1 MIASLVD
8 YKTPEISD
16 VTDSQNLLLSNDG
29 HLRAKQFK
37 ENYDMKNNSMLS
49 VTGLVLAGLI
59 IFSPA
64 VLTKETKKKGSA
76 AADQKAMANKEGSP
90 ELSNFAFE
98 LKSAVKNGEIS
109 KEEATAKYRNALAGG
124 TIESLEKN
132 QEDESLLTLNGFF
145 LGGKEDEDGQYQASF
160 IIQSK
165 AKNKSEWPRITFSGK
180 RFESQFSDLEKRDV
194 VVINLGEG
202 TAQKMITGRK
212 GKKKG
217 KSVAMRK
224 SGGKGGLA
232 NFYSIVI
239 GRLKSKDIELG
250 EFTME
255 VDYATLNRYSSAWVK
270 DEIMGK
276 TVKVAGVSGQFRD
289 NLLLIKPGQTLK
301 VRTSGYS
308 SPAKTLAFAH
318 KFNVLERA
326 LPFNPDAHGV
336 PPESFRG
343 FQGVLQGKIVEAG
356 GYEVLLRAEDIVK
369 VGGGNEASDAN
380 SIKGKLVRI
389 SGFYDDHADKF
400 NGLQQSDI
408 IRVGIRHTNR
418 VFDMFGV
425 TDILE
430 LVEP

>member
-1 MIASLVD
+1 
-8 YKTPEISD
+8 
-16 VTDSQNLLLSNDG
+16 
-29 HLRAKQFK
+29 
-37 ENYDMKNNSMLS
+37 MKNNSMLGA
-49 VTGLVLAGLI
+49 TGLVLAGLI

-64 VLTKETKKKGSA
+64 VLAKETKKKGSA
-76 AADQKAMANKEGSP
+76 VADRKAVANKESSP
-90 ELSNFAFE
+90 ELSSFASE
-98 LKSAVKNGEIS
+98 LRSAVNNGEMS
-109 KEEATAKYRNALAGG
+109 KEEAIAKYREARASG

-132 QEDESLLTLNGFF
+132 QMNESLLILNGFF
-145 LGGKEDEDGQYQASF
+145 LGGKEDGDGQYQASF
-160 IIQSK
+160 IIQTK
-165 AKNKSEWPRITFSGK
+165 AENKSEWPRITFSGK
-180 RFESQFSDLEKRDV
+180 QFESQFSDLEKRDA

-202 TAQKMITGRK
+202 TAQKMITGKK

-224 SGGKGGLA
+224 GGGKGGFA

-270 DEIMGK
+270 DEILAK
-276 TVKVAGVSGQFRD
+276 PVKVAGVSGQFRD

-308 SPAKTLAFAH
+308 SDSKTLAFAH

-326 LPFNPDAHGV
+326 LPFSPDAHGV
-336 PPESFRG
+336 PPETFRG
-343 FQGVLQGKIVEAG
+343 FRGVLRGKIVEVA
-356 GYEVLLRAEDIVK
+356 GYEVLLRAEEILSLDDAST
-369 VGGGNEASDAN
+369 ASDAN

-389 SGFYDDHADKF
+389 NGFYNDHADKF
-400 NGLQQSDI
+400 SELQLSDI
-408 IRVGIRHTNR
+408 IRVSVRHANPI
-418 VFDMFGV
+418 FDTFGV

>member
-1 MIASLVD
+1 MAL
-8 YKTPEISD
+8 T
-16 VTDSQNLLLSNDG
+16 
-29 HLRAKQFK
+29 AKLFK
-37 ENYDMKNNSMLS
+37 ENYDMKNNSMLGA
-49 VTGLVLAGLI
+49 TGLVLAGLI

-64 VLTKETKKKGSA
+64 VLAKETKKKGSA
-76 AADQKAMANKEGSP
+76 VADRKAVANKESSP
-90 ELSNFAFE
+90 ELSSFASE
-98 LKSAVKNGEIS
+98 LRSAVNNGEMS
-109 KEEATAKYRNALAGG
+109 KEEAIAKYREARASG

-132 QEDESLLTLNGFF
+132 QMNESLLILNGFF
-145 LGGKEDEDGQYQASF
+145 LGGKEDGDGQYQASF
-160 IIQSK
+160 IIQTK
-165 AKNKSEWPRITFSGK
+165 AENKSEWPRITFSGK
-180 RFESQFSDLEKRDV
+180 QFESQFSDLEKRDA

-202 TAQKMITGRK
+202 TAQKMITGKK

-224 SGGKGGLA
+224 GGGKGGFA

-270 DEIMGK
+270 DEILAK
-276 TVKVAGVSGQFRD
+276 PVKVAGVSGQFRD

-308 SPAKTLAFAH
+308 SDSKTLAFAH

-326 LPFNPDAHGV
+326 LPFSPDAHGV
-336 PPESFRG
+336 PPETFRG
-343 FQGVLQGKIVEAG
+343 FRGVLRGKIVEVA
-356 GYEVLLRAEDIVK
+356 GYEVLLRAEEILSLDDAST
-369 VGGGNEASDAN
+369 ASDAN

-389 SGFYDDHADKF
+389 NGFYNDHADKF
-400 NGLQQSDI
+400 SELQLSDI
-408 IRVGIRHTNR
+408 IRVSVRHANPI
-418 VFDMFGV
+418 FDTFGV

-430 LVEP
+430 LLEP

>member
-1 MIASLVD
+1 
-8 YKTPEISD
+8 
-16 VTDSQNLLLSNDG
+16 
-29 HLRAKQFK
+29 
-37 ENYDMKNNSMLS
+37 MKNNSMLS

-160 IIQSK
+160 IIRSK
-165 AKNKSEWPRITFSGK
+165 GTDKSEWPQITFSGK
-180 RFESQFSDLEKRDV
+180 QFESQFSDLQKRDAV
-194 VVINLGEG
+194 LINLGEG
-202 TAQKMITGRK
+202 TAKKMADGK
-212 GKKKG
+212 GAEKKG
-217 KSVAMRK
+217 KSLAMRK
-224 SGGKGGLA
+224 GKGKRGSV

-239 GRLKSKDIELG
+239 GKLKSKDIELG
-250 EFTME
+250 EFTMQ
-255 VDYATLNRYSSAWVK
+255 VDYATLNRYSAARIK
-270 DEIMGK
+270 DAIMGK
-276 TVKVAGVSGQFRD
+276 TIKVTGVSGQFRD
-289 NLLLIKPGQTLK
+289 NLLLLKTGQTLK

-308 SPAKTLAFAH
+308 SDSKTLAFAH

-326 LPFNPDAHGV
+326 LPFSPDAYGV
-336 PPESFRG
+336 PPETFRG
-343 FQGVLQGKIVEAG
+343 FSGALRGKIVEVA
-356 GYEVLLRAEDIVK
+356 GYEVLLRAEEILSLDDAST
-369 VGGGNEASDAN
+369 ASDAN

-389 SGFYDDHADKF
+389 NGFYNDHADKF
-400 NGLQQSDI
+400 SELQLSDI
-408 IRVGIRHTNR
+408 IRVSVRHANPI
-418 VFDMFGV
+418 FDTFGV

>member
-1 MIASLVD
+1 MAL
-8 YKTPEISD
+8 T
-16 VTDSQNLLLSNDG
+16 
-29 HLRAKQFK
+29 AKLFK
-37 ENYDMKNNSMLS
+37 ENYDMKNNSMLGA
-49 VTGLVLAGLI
+49 TGLVLAGLI

-64 VLTKETKKKGSA
+64 VLAKETKKKGSA
-76 AADQKAMANKEGSP
+76 VADRKAVANKESSP
-90 ELSNFAFE
+90 ELSSFASE
-98 LKSAVKNGEIS
+98 LRSAVNNGEMS
-109 KEEATAKYRNALAGG
+109 KEEAIAKYREARASG

-132 QEDESLLTLNGFF
+132 QMNESLLILNGFF
-145 LGGKEDEDGQYQASF
+145 LGGKEDGDGQYQASF
-160 IIQSK
+160 IIQTK
-165 AKNKSEWPRITFSGK
+165 AENKSEWPRITFSGK
-180 RFESQFSDLEKRDV
+180 QFESQFSDLEKRDA

-202 TAQKMITGRK
+202 TAQKMITGKK

-224 SGGKGGLA
+224 GGGKGGFA

-270 DEIMGK
+270 DEILAK
-276 TVKVAGVSGQFRD
+276 PVKVAGVSGQFRD

-308 SPAKTLAFAH
+308 SDSKTLAFAH

-326 LPFNPDAHGV
+326 LPFSPDAHGV
-336 PPESFRG
+336 PPETFRG
-343 FQGVLQGKIVEAG
+343 FRGVLRGKIVEVA
-356 GYEVLLRAEDIVK
+356 GYEVLLRAEEILSLDDAST
-369 VGGGNEASDAN
+369 ASDAN

-389 SGFYDDHADKF
+389 NGFYNDHADKF
-400 NGLQQSDI
+400 SELQLSDI
-408 IRVGIRHTNR
+408 IRVSVRHANPI
-418 VFDMFGV
+418 FDTFGV

>member
-1 MIASLVD
+1 MKLNS
-8 YKTPEISD
+8 
-16 VTDSQNLLLSNDG
+16 LLS
-29 HLRAKQFK
+29 
-37 ENYDMKNNSMLS
+37 
-49 VTGLVLAGLI
+49 VLAGSM
-59 IFSPA
+59 IFGSSVIA
-64 VLTKETKKKGSA
+64 KDVDDKSSEKKQISLSKLRT
-76 AADQKAMANKEGSP
+76 
-90 ELSNFAFE
+90 ELG
-98 LKSAVKNGEIS
+98 SAVKNGEMS
-109 KEEATAKYRNALAGG
+109 REEAMAKYRKAEASG
-124 TIESLEKN
+124 TIELLEKN

-270 DEIMGK
+270 DEILGQAGK
-276 TVKVAGVSGQFRD
+276 GC
-289 NLLLIKPGQTLK
+289 
-301 VRTSGYS
+301 
-308 SPAKTLAFAH
+308 
-318 KFNVLERA
+318 
-326 LPFNPDAHGV
+326 
-336 PPESFRG
+336 RG
-343 FQGVLQGKIVEAG
+343 IGAIQ
-356 GYEVLLRAEDIVK
+356 R
-369 VGGGNEASDAN
+369 
-380 SIKGKLVRI
+380 
-389 SGFYDDHADKF
+389 
-400 NGLQQSDI
+400 
-408 IRVGIRHTNR
+408 
-418 VFDMFGV
+418 
-425 TDILE
+425 
-430 LVEP
+430 